1 MRPIIRQSWRKNRF
15 GLGLAFIGLLSL
27 GLAGALYKE
36 RHALPRFAFVQDK
49 GPFGPD
55 IDILLQLDRAHEQIA
70 QAVTPAVVAIQ
81 STQVIRVEQSPLFAD
96 PFFREF
102 FGDLFAQN
110 PRTQREHALGS
121 GVIVSPDGY
130 IVTNNHVVAKATEIQ
145 VMLSDKRMFK
155 GITVGADPQT
165 DIAVIKIDSKN
176 LPTAPWCDSSQLRVG
191 DAVMAFGNPFGQYF
205 TVTQG
210 IVSAIGRSGLDSERA
225 GFEDFIQTDAAINPG
240 NSGGALVNMRA
251 QVVGI
256 NAAIL
261 ARNTGGFLGIG
272 FAVPSNMA
280 RHVMQDLVRT
290 GSVSRGYIG
299 VGVQTLNDAYSKKF
313 KVPDTAGALIQNV
326 TPGGPADSAGL
337 KAGDVIRRYNRQAV
351 ESPDQLT
358 AMVTNTDPGSK
369 ATLDILRDG
378 NPKAIEVTIGE
389 RPANLAVR
397 AGVGEPLAEGTLR
410 GISVQD
416 LNPLIRENLGIPA
429 NVQGVVIKGLDPD
442 SPAAQSGPQ
451 AGGVI
456 ESINRQPVHNVEDFA
471 RSAAKAN
478 GRTLLR
484 VNRQGTGAFV
494 VVSPAESGNDQ

>member
-1 MRPIIRQSWRKNRF
+1 VTPVTDLWRSWR
-15 GLGLAFIGLLSL
+15 
-27 GLAGALYKE
+27 
-36 RHALPRFAFVQDK
+36 H
-49 GPFGPD
+49 
-55 IDILLQLDRAHEQIA
+55 IA
-70 QAVTPAVVAIQ
+70 
-81 STQVIRVEQSPLFAD
+81 
-96 PFFREF
+96 
-102 FGDLFAQN
+102 
-110 PRTQREHALGS
+110 
-121 GVIVSPDGY
+121 
-130 IVTNNHVVAKATEIQ
+130 
-145 VMLSDKRMFK
+145 
-155 GITVGADPQT
+155 
-165 DIAVIKIDSKN
+165 
-176 LPTAPWCDSSQLRVG
+176 
-191 DAVMAFGNPFGQYF
+191 
-205 TVTQG
+205 
-210 IVSAIGRSGLDSERA
+210 
-225 GFEDFIQTDAAINPG
+225 
-240 NSGGALVNMRA
+240 
-251 QVVGI
+251 
-256 NAAIL
+256 
-261 ARNTGGFLGIG
+261 
-272 FAVPSNMA
+272 
-280 RHVMQDLVRT
+280 
-290 GSVSRGYIG
+290 
-299 VGVQTLNDAYSKKF
+299 
-313 KVPDTAGALIQNV
+313 TAGALIQNV